1 MLLLQQEVKIWI
13 LCSGSPQMDWP
24 AVCDAEGFREACARE
39 ADCAIRADAAPPLP
53 LGRQATYLAPGRAA
67 RETAALL
74 LPEAQAEEEPLL
86 APPPRRVS
94 GGQLA
99 LLCVMTV
106 VFVWFVMA
114 LLVLPLINLLGT
126 VFFEEGKFSFDAFS
140 KLLKSKKAMN
150 SLKNSFILAPTLSI
164 TVGFVGISLVL
175 ITEYFDI
182 KGSKILR
189 LGYLTTLI
197 YGGVTLVSGYKFIY
211 SNTGVLTNL
220 MASIFPNM
228 NRNWFTGYWAVLF
241 VMTFSCTSNH
251 MIFLR
256 NAMRSVDFQTV
267 EAARN
272 MGASQWYILRR
283 VVLPV
288 LLPSLFAVTIL
299 TFITGL
305 CAMSAPLLVGG
316 KDFQTINPMIKQFA
330 DMTTT
335 SAKSLSATLSLV
347 LGLATM
353 ILLAILTA
361 IERRGHYMSV
371 SKVKTKIVKQKIT
384 NPVVNVLVHIYAY
397 VLFVIYV
404 IPVVLIVLFSFSDS
418 AHIQMRQLDFSTFSL
433 QNYVQLLSQNTA
445 YRPFVVSI
453 VYSAL
458 AAIIV
463 GALVIVACRYIQKR
477 RNSVSATALE
487 YSLMLPWLLPS
498 TMIALSLMLAFNQPR
513 WYMFNQPLIAT
524 LQLLLIGYIIVKL
537 PFTMRMTKA
546 AFFGLDDALED
557 ASRNLGASG
566 LYTFRRVIFPVL
578 LPTVLAIAA
587 LNFNGLL
594 TDYDISAFL
603 HHPANPT
610 LGVKIKSLTEE
621 MGNSS
626 DGVAL
631 TFVYAVLMM
640 IISAVVLYLVYGRG
654 SRDDLKG

>member
-1 MLLLQQEVKIWI
+1 MQAIKVPLKTRLARMTPGQMIMFGILAAIFIWFIMACMI
-13 LCSGSPQMDWP
+13 LP
-24 AVCDAEGFREACARE
+24 
-39 ADCAIRADAAPPLP
+39 IL
-53 LGRQATYLAPGRAA
+53 
-67 RETAALL
+67 
-74 LPEAQAEEEPLL
+74 
-86 APPPRRVS
+86 
-94 GGQLA
+94 
-99 LLCVMTV
+99 
-106 VFVWFVMA
+106 
-114 LLVLPLINLLGT
+114 NLLKT
-126 VFFEEGKFSFDAFS
+126 VFFEGGKLSVDAFQ
-140 KLLKSKKAMN
+140 KLLKSPRAMKA
-150 SLKNSFILAPTLSI
+150 LRNSFILAPTLSI

>member
-1 MLLLQQEVKIWI
+1 MQAIKVPLKTRLARMTPGQMIMFGILAAIFIWFIMACMI
-13 LCSGSPQMDWP
+13 LP
-24 AVCDAEGFREACARE
+24 
-39 ADCAIRADAAPPLP
+39 IL
-53 LGRQATYLAPGRAA
+53 
-67 RETAALL
+67 
-74 LPEAQAEEEPLL
+74 
-86 APPPRRVS
+86 
-94 GGQLA
+94 
-99 LLCVMTV
+99 
-106 VFVWFVMA
+106 
-114 LLVLPLINLLGT
+114 NLLKT
-126 VFFEEGKFSFDAFS
+126 VFFEGGKLSVDAFQ
-140 KLLKSKKAMN
+140 KLLKSPRAMKA
-150 SLKNSFILAPTLSI
+150 LRNSFILAPTLSI

-458 AAIIV
+458 ASIIV

>member
-1 MLLLQQEVKIWI
+1 MQAIKVPLKTRLARMTPGQMIMFGILAAIFIWFIMACMILPILNLLK
-13 LCSGSPQMDWP
+13 
-24 AVCDAEGFREACARE
+24 
-39 ADCAIRADAAPPLP
+39 
-53 LGRQATYLAPGRAA
+53 T
-67 RETAALL
+67 
-74 LPEAQAEEEPLL
+74 
-86 APPPRRVS
+86 
-94 GGQLA
+94 
-99 LLCVMTV
+99 
-106 VFVWFVMA
+106 VFV
-114 LLVLPLINLLGT
+114 
-126 VFFEEGKFSFDAFS
+126 EGGKLSVDAFQ
-140 KLLKSKKAMN
+140 KLLKSPRAMKA
-150 SLKNSFILAPTLSI
+150 LRNSFILAPTLSI

>member
-1 MLLLQQEVKIWI
+1 MQATK
-13 LCSGSPQMDWP
+13 
-24 AVCDAEGFREACARE
+24 
-39 ADCAIRADAAPPLP
+39 LP
-53 LGRQATYLAPGRAA
+53 LKTRIA
-67 RETAALL
+67 RMTPA
-74 LPEAQAEEEPLL
+74 
-86 APPPRRVS
+86 
-94 GGQLA
+94 QLA
-99 LLCVMTV
+99 LSCVMTA
-106 VFVWFVMA
+106 VFVWFIMA
-114 LLVLPLINLLGT
+114 CMILPIANLLKT
-126 VFFEEGKFSFDAFS
+126 VFFEGGKLSLDAFQ
-140 KLLKSKKAMN
+140 KLIKSPRAMKA
-150 SLKNSFILAPTLSI
+150 LRNSFILAPTLSL

-182 KGSKILR
+182 KGAKILR

-220 MASIFPNM
+220 LASVFPNM

-256 NAMRSVDFQTV
+256 NAMRAVDFQTV

-353 ILLAILTA
+353 LLLAIMTF
-361 IERRGHYMSV
+361 IEKRGHYMSV
-371 SKVKTKIVKQKIT
+371 SKVKTKIVKQKIN

-397 VLFVIYV
+397 ALFVIYV

-418 AHIQMRQLDFSTFSL
+418 AHIQLRQLDFSTFSL
-433 QNYVQLLSQNTA
+433 KNYAELLSKTTA
-445 YRPFVVSI
+445 YKPFVVSI

-458 AAIIV
+458 AAVIV
-463 GALVIVACRYIQKR
+463 GMLVVIACRYIQKHK
-477 RNSVSATALE
+477 NGAAATTLE

-498 TMIALSLMLAFNQPR
+498 TLIALSLILAFNQSR
-513 WYMFNQPLIAT
+513 WYMFNQPLVAT
-524 LQLLLIGYIIVKL
+524 LWLLLIGYVIIKL

-546 AFFGLDDALED
+546 AFFSLDNALED
-557 ASRNLGASG
+557 AAKNMGAG
-566 LYTFRRVIFPVL
+566 EVYTFRRVIFPVL
-578 LPTVLAIAA
+578 LPTVMAIAA
-587 LNFNGLL
+587 LNFNSLL
-594 TDYDISAFL
+594 TDYDMSAFL

-640 IISAVVLYLVYGRG
+640 IISSIVLYLVYGRG
-654 SRDDLKG
+654 GRESIKE